1 MEIGCKDG
9 GDGVEEGRSM
19 GGDGEIEK
27 RGRCERMER
36 RKSEY
41 EKTKVR

>member
-27 RGRCERMER
+27 RGRCENG
-36 RKSEY
+36 K
-41 EKTKVR
+41 EKIGV

>member
-1 MEIGCKDG
+1 MAWKKVGA
-9 GDGVEEGRSM
+9 M
-19 GGDGEIEK
+19 GGDGEMEK
-27 RGRCERMER
+27 RGRCERRER